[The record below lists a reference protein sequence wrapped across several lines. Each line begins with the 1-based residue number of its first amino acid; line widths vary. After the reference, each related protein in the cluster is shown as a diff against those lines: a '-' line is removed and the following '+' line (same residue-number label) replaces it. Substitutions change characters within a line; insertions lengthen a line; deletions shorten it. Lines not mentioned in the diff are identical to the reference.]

1 MQMVTVNK
9 AKLGHKFTL
18 DHLNSLGPN
27 LGRDTNVPFIKCFR
41 VGYKHNIEIAKMSLR
56 FLNGN
61 SKLPHL
67 LSQILKCHFNLSK
80 QICFEHATSLS
91 YFPY

>member
-1 MQMVTVNK
+1 MVSANK

-18 DHLNSLGPN
+18 DHLNSLGLN
-27 LGRDTNVPFIKCFR
+27 LGRDANVPLIKCFTF
-41 VGYKHNIEIAKMSLR
+41 GYKDNIEIAKMSLR

-67 LSQILKCHFNLSK
+67 PS
-80 QICFEHATSLS
+80 
-91 YFPY
+91 